1 MTDIVDS
8 IPDLVAR
15 LDHARAEG
23 KRVGVVPTMGA
34 LHTGHLALVDEVRNA
49 GANFVVLTVFVNPLQ
64 FNDAKDLDAY
74 PRTLDED
81 ARAAATRG
89 VDLVFAPSP
98 GSMYPPGHQTSVD
111 VHDLTRRWEGEH
123 RPGHFRGVTTVV
135 TKRLALTAPAVAI
148 FGRKDYQQW
157 VVLRR
162 MVEDLNLRIEMRAM
176 DTVRESD
183 GLALSSRN
191 GRLAPTDRVRATAI
205 ARAMRAAQRRFAD
218 GERRRVVLE
227 GVVRDSLNGDVDAI
241 DYVACVDPETLEPA
255 SDGSVTMQLLVAV
268 HVGGVRLIDNMRL
281 VSTP

>member
-1 MTDIVDS
+1 
-8 IPDLVAR
+8 
-15 LDHARAEG
+15 
-23 KRVGVVPTMGA
+23 
-34 LHTGHLALVDEVRNA
+34 
-49 GANFVVLTVFVNPLQ
+49 
-64 FNDAKDLDAY
+64 
-74 PRTLDED
+74 
-81 ARAAATRG
+81 
-89 VDLVFAPSP
+89 
-98 GSMYPPGHQTSVD
+98 PGHQTSVD

-135 TKRLALTAPAVAI
+135 TKLLALTAPAVAI